1 MANFNK
7 FIDWNIISLFSTI
20 FVAYLLFYYSKLS
33 EKMEDE
39 AIELNNTKVCLC
51 IKMDEL
57 KWKYLIKVDLCF
69 DCDWLPKARRVVS
82 SRIAAFAF
90 RNHWEKSSSIFE
102 INYKAIEACN
112 GQKKA
117 LACIYGLGKK

>member
-39 AIELNNTKVCLC
+39 VIELNNTKVCLC

-57 KWKYLIKVDLCF
+57 K
-69 DCDWLPKARRVVS
+69 
-82 SRIAAFAF
+82 
-90 RNHWEKSSSIFE
+90 
-102 INYKAIEACN
+102 
-112 GQKKA
+112 
-117 LACIYGLGKK
+117 

>member
-7 FIDWNIISLFSTI
+7 FIDWNIISLFSTT

-57 KWKYLIKVDLCF
+57 K
-69 DCDWLPKARRVVS
+69 
-82 SRIAAFAF
+82 
-90 RNHWEKSSSIFE
+90 
-102 INYKAIEACN
+102 
-112 GQKKA
+112 
-117 LACIYGLGKK
+117 